1 MKDKETE
8 TGTETETDRLLEA
21 LKKKRQEKAMVQF
34 FKVPFVL
41 VRENPV
47 RLAYGWFMVYISAV
61 IGACLILI
69 IYLYSRAHE
78 GWSGFV
84 APFDA
89 YILDCFATL
98 RRRRERI

>member
-1 MKDKETE
+1 MKDK
-8 TGTETETDRLLEA
+8 ETETDRLLEA

-89 YILDCFATL
+89 YILDCFATV

>member
-1 MKDKETE
+1 MKDK
-8 TGTETETDRLLEA
+8 ETETDRLLEA

>member
-1 MKDKETE
+1 MKDKE
-8 TGTETETDRLLEA
+8 TETETDRLLEA

-69 IYLYSRAHE
+69 ILIIYLYSRAHE

-89 YILDCFATL
+89 YILACFATL